1 MDDHYD
7 VVVIG
12 GGPGGYVAAIRAAQY
27 GARVALVEK
36 DALGGTCLNR
46 GCIPTKAMVTAV
58 GLYRRIQA
66 GAELGVRTERVSAD
80 LSQMVEYH
88 RKVTEQLR
96 TGVESLLRANKIDV
110 LCGTGTVAD
119 RGRVA
124 VETDGKTDEVTAS
137 SVILATG
144 SEPAVIGTMKPD
156 GSRILDSTSILSI
169 TEVPDRLIVVG
180 AGAIGLEFACIY
192 AGLGSQVTV
201 VEMLP
206 RVLPLEDGELSKR
219 IEGLLK
225 RAGISLHLEST
236 VERVESAAA
245 GTLDVQIAGG
255 GGKTARLSA
264 DNILV
269 AVGRRLNTD
278 GVVAPALGLE
288 IENNAVRVDDRMA
301 TTVPNLYAV
310 GDITGGWLLAHVAS
324 AEGLVAAANAVG
336 RSERMDYTVVPRA
349 TWTTPEVA
357 SVGMTEDQARDAGHK
372 LRIGKFMFS
381 ANGRALV
388 LGETDGFAKII
399 ADESTD
405 EVLGVHIMG
414 PEASEL
420 IAEAALAMKLE
431 CTAEEI
437 ARTIHAHPTLPEV
450 IAESAAAVSALS
462 IHQPPRR
469 NVS

>member
-80 LSQMVEYH
+80 LPQMVEYH

-110 LCGTGTVAD
+110 LRGTGTVAD